1 MKLLSLLIATLFGLL
16 LLTRVRRAVAFT
28 LVGVIAF
35 TAVAPPAKAQLGI
48 PAVVAAAA
56 QVVATINNLI
66 RPLLNTIN
74 TTFGAINRVLGQFRT
89 LWDQIVYPLN
99 LINQARALVNS
110 MIAQFRGPLAG
121 LMRVNVASAQLAN
134 PMALEGS
141 IRNRSTGDFAQL
153 TNAFRQTYRTI
164 PQPADAHPMERDL
177 ADIDDAMALSNLK
190 TLKASDAMV
199 DQMMAAG
206 DTIENEGLVMAPG
219 SAPYLA
225 GTGITAAVRSQAITN
240 VIGSGLQAI
249 SGALNA
255 VNGLLTAIQSYFQ
268 NTIYPQVA
276 IDRARGVVGA
286 VRGIYNSIRSLAN
299 LNVASATLANPRQ
312 LEAVLLSRSAGS
324 IGQVTG
330 SFARV
335 YQAVPPATDAPAP
348 MRDLIDMT
356 DATAQAALKKS
367 IAIDDAADRLMDA
380 SDQLA
385 AEMAAAAPGT
395 APMVEAQAAAMLVK
409 AHALT
414 QSAMAEMFRIRAI
427 DMANTGASLKF
438 NANHASDTRR
448 DFTNMFK
455 K

>member
-1 MKLLSLLIATLFGLL
+1 MPKTSGWVRGLSSWVWAQRTKILVVVL
-16 LLTRVRRAVAFT
+16 LLT
-28 LVGVIAF
+28 L
-35 TAVAPPAKAQLGI
+35 VAPQPVHGQLLGI
-48 PAVVAAAA
+48 DLAVIVTA
-56 QVVATINNLI
+56 IGG
-66 RPLLNTIN
+66 IN
-74 TTFGAINRVLGQFRT
+74 T
-89 LWDQIVYPLN
+89 
-99 LINQARALVNS
+99 
-110 MIAQFRGPLAG
+110 
-121 LMRVNVASAQLAN
+121 
-134 PMALEGS
+134 
-141 IRNRSTGDFAQL
+141 
-153 TNAFRQTYRTI
+153 
-164 PQPADAHPMERDL
+164 
-177 ADIDDAMALSNLK
+177 
-190 TLKASDAMV
+190 
-199 DQMMAAG
+199 
-206 DTIENEGLVMAPG
+206 
-219 SAPYLA
+219 
-225 GTGITAAVRSQAITN
+225 AITN

-395 APMVEAQAAAMLVK
+395 APMIEAQAAAMLVK

-438 NANHASDTRR
+438 NANHASETRR